1 MSRFASNACV
11 KYIGIL
17 WTLVLLL
24 LLNGEPISGQDTDD
38 CIGVIC
44 QNGGICIDG
53 FNNYTCNCTAG
64 FEGVH
69 CETANVPEETTTF
82 VNGTSETAPPTDVTN
97 TTTAPVQHETVAS
110 VTSAV
115 PEATVM
121 TASRAQTGEPISTKA
136 SITSAAEDEGSE
148 SVDLYVSLGCWRDT
162 ADRAIP
168 VLEGTDP
175 RLYSVNY
182 LERDNATEKCYQVA
196 FDRGFRVF
204 AVQDGG
210 QCFGS
215 ADAHN
220 TYKKYGPSTACA
232 ADGEG
237 GPWANEVYQITGSE
251 SVDLYVSLGCWRD
264 TADRAIPVLE
274 GTDPRLYSVNYLERD
289 NATEKCYQV
298 AFDRGFRVF
307 AVQDDGACMG
317 SADAHNT
324 YKKYG
329 PSTACAANGE
339 GGPWANEVYQ
349 ITGAHTTAASKT
361 TLGTTNSATT
371 MMTTIPTTLSDTTLH
386 YTSPM
391 TTTPT
396 AVSKTTT
403 EMHLAT
409 EDHPLSTHYEVR
421 PEVSIRPSEVQDV
434 AVGEIIT
441 IKCHT
446 TRRLADYNYQ
456 WTVDGTLAPS
466 QRGEVFRYEAA
477 SGVHKV
483 KCKVTSSGRE
493 TESEDSTVTV
503 LQEGAITFTSSIRL
517 TGRNFTPEMANPNS
531 DAFKA
536 ISTEIKDWYR
546 QAMRSVQGSIYIRV
560 KDAKPGSVITSQ
572 NINVLNPE
580 LQDKDLYDDIFS
592 ALRTAVQAPDSL
604 GLDPNSLTL
613 MSATT
618 CYGETVTVTDQ
629 SSNRVN
635 LTFPSIAG
643 DTHAYSIEKC
653 ADNTENAGV
662 PLAVRRCTGSFDT
675 GVSWSSPELL
685 DCGLGL
691 STLAQIPVTP
701 DNVAEVAADL
711 QILTSNGSSLMAE
724 NIADASTVLANLAN
738 TTGDQNVGYSVVVSV
753 DQILNTDDEVLYQS
767 QVKDQSLSRIV
778 RAIEQF
784 NDRVNLT
791 TKPFRRIEQNI
802 GVETYKIGAAELNNS
817 VGFASLDGSEDL
829 EDGSVQSYSDASS
842 IPNDRVDA
850 SIVLPAELA
859 STIAFMREN
868 LPDSSDVEVRLSFII
883 YQNSRLFQSNQTA
896 SSSKTRVNSRIIAS
910 RVTGFE
916 FKNLSNPVVTRYLPI
931 VQNSTNHTVD
941 NIRCVFWNFQA
952 EGGAGAWSTEGCN
965 FVGMENG
972 RVVCECNHLTNF
984 AVLTD
989 IYGGLHSFALDVI
1002 SKVGIAL
1009 SITGLTLTLITY
1021 MIFKQLRQTRPQH
1034 ILTHLCSALLATLI
1048 IFLAGIDATTSPV
1061 GCTVVAFLLHYFLLA
1076 VFMWMAVEAF
1086 NMYLAFVKVLGAH
1099 VSRFILKAAI
1109 FAWGLPLLIAIAT
1122 VVVDVPSTYPNGQE
1136 SYRSTKFCWLQG
1148 NQLYFG
1154 FLLPAGL
1161 VLLFNTIVY
1170 ITVISKLVCGRNEG
1184 RVVDHKSGGTK
1195 QNLRIAIAV
1204 MVLVGLTW
1212 VFGFFMISDGR
1223 IVFSYLFCIFNSL
1236 QGFFIFIF
1244 HTLRQKEVQNLWFK
1258 CCACFVDDAR
1268 TTKTSAGKS
1277 SSNLVESNEESYSR
1291 GAQRGNAPESVPMEV
1306 YME

>member
-1 MSRFASNACV
+1 
-11 KYIGIL
+11 
-17 WTLVLLL
+17 
-24 LLNGEPISGQDTDD
+24 
-38 CIGVIC
+38 
-44 QNGGICIDG
+44 
-53 FNNYTCNCTAG
+53 
-64 FEGVH
+64 
-69 CETANVPEETTTF
+69 
-82 VNGTSETAPPTDVTN
+82 
-97 TTTAPVQHETVAS
+97 
-110 VTSAV
+110 
-115 PEATVM
+115 
-121 TASRAQTGEPISTKA
+121 
-136 SITSAAEDEGSE
+136 
-148 SVDLYVSLGCWRDT
+148 
-162 ADRAIP
+162 
-168 VLEGTDP
+168 
-175 RLYSVNY
+175 
-182 LERDNATEKCYQVA
+182 
-196 FDRGFRVF
+196 
-204 AVQDGG
+204 
-210 QCFGS
+210 
-215 ADAHN
+215 
-220 TYKKYGPSTACA
+220 
-232 ADGEG
+232 
-237 GPWANEVYQITGSE
+237 
-251 SVDLYVSLGCWRD
+251 
-264 TADRAIPVLE
+264 
-274 GTDPRLYSVNYLERD
+274 
-289 NATEKCYQV
+289 
-298 AFDRGFRVF
+298 
-307 AVQDDGACMG
+307 
-317 SADAHNT
+317 
-324 YKKYG
+324 
-329 PSTACAANGE
+329 
-339 GGPWANEVYQ
+339 
-349 ITGAHTTAASKT
+349 
-361 TLGTTNSATT
+361 

-391 TTTPT
+391 ITTPT

-441 IKCHT
+441 ITCHT
-446 TRRLADYNYQ
+446 TRRLDEYNYQ
-456 WTVDGTLAPS
+456 WTVNGTLVPT
-466 QRGEVFRYEAA
+466 QRSPVFRYEAV

-483 KCKVTSSGRE
+483 KCKVTSSGGE

-503 LQEGAITFTSSIRL
+503 LPEGTITFTSSIRI

-531 DAFKA
+531 DDFKT

-546 QAMRSVQGSIYIRV
+546 QAMTSVQGSMFIRV

-572 NINVLNPE
+572 NINLLNPD
-580 LQDKDLYDDIFS
+580 LQDNDLYDDIYR
-592 ALRTAVQAPDSL
+592 ALRTAVRTPDSL
-604 GLDPNSLTL
+604 GMDPTSLTL
-613 MSATT
+613 LSTTT
-618 CYGETVTVTDQ
+618 CYGETVSVTDQ
-629 SSNRVN
+629 YSNRVN

-643 DTHAYSIEKC
+643 DTHAYSREKC
-653 ADNTENAGV
+653 ANNTESAGV

-685 DCGLGL
+685 DCGLDL
-691 STLAQIPVTP
+691 SRLAQIPVTP
-701 DNVAEVAADL
+701 ENVAEVAADL

-724 NIADASTVLANLAN
+724 NIADASTVLDNLAN
-738 TTGDQNVGYSVVVSV
+738 TTGDQNVGYSVMVSV
-753 DQILNTDDEVLYQS
+753 DQIMNSDDEVLYQS

-791 TKPFRRIEQNI
+791 TKRFRRVEQNI
-802 GVETYKIGAAELNNS
+802 GVETYKIGAAELINS
-817 VGFASLDGSEDL
+817 VGFSSLDGSEDL
-829 EDGSVQSYSDASS
+829 EDGSVRSYSDSSS

-910 RVTGFE
+910 RVTGFD
-916 FKNLSNPVVTRYLPI
+916 FKNLSSPVVTRYLPV
-931 VQNSTNHTVD
+931 VQNSTNRTVD
-941 NIRCVFWNFQA
+941 NVRCVFWDFQA
-952 EGGAGAWSTEGCN
+952 EGGAGAWSTEGCD
-965 FVGMENG
+965 FVGIDNS

-989 IYGGLHSFALDVI
+989 IYGGLQSIALDLI

-1021 MIFKQLRQTRPQH
+1021 VIFKQLRQTRPQH
-1034 ILTHLCSALLATLI
+1034 ILTHLCSALLATLV
-1048 IFLAGIDATTSPV
+1048 IFLAGIDATSSPV
-1061 GCTVVAFLLHYFLLA
+1061 GCTVVSFLLHYFLLA

-1086 NMYLAFVKVLGAH
+1086 NMYLAFVIVLGAH
-1099 VSRFILKAAI
+1099 VSRFMLKAAI
-1109 FAWGLPLLIAIAT
+1109 FAWGLPLVIAIVTLA
-1122 VVVDVPSTYPNGQE
+1122 VDIPSTYPNEQE
-1136 SYRSTKFCWLQG
+1136 TYRSSEFCWLQG

-1170 ITVISKLVCGRNEG
+1170 IVVISKLVCGRNEG
-1184 RVVDHKSGGTK
+1184 RVVDHKSGATK